1 MCVEFRA
8 MRGFYQKTVI
18 FGVVFSFLVF
28 CPVFPQHAMTQS
40 KPLTKALYFKGIEKV
55 TQPEFLERFTQGAE
69 TVKILVLLKDHENY
83 KVLSVAEDVVLMKE
97 ITPDI
102 QARQDR
108 VLNALNHTQFQ
119 LKHRFKNILGFS
131 GEATLQGII
140 DLAGMDDVAVIE
152 EDRKMEMLNAE
163 NFEREK
169 GEKGKNVSQERPHRA
184 VPVIPNESIVTGEVL
199 GYSILSSSILDIRPV
214 MPIYRLKV
222 LVKTSEEVKGMRNF
236 TSDKVGKL
244 LSVYSKEK
252 LSAELF
258 NKVIKSHVTYRGD
271 ERGGKFWI
279 REIEVLKAKQRKIP

>member
-18 FGVVFSFLVF
+18 SGVVFSFLFF

-55 TQPEFLERFTQGAE
+55 AQPEFLEKFTQGAE

-83 KVLSVAEDVVLMKE
+83 KGVSVADDVVLMKE
-97 ITPDI
+97 VIPDI
-102 QARQDR
+102 QIRQDK

-140 DLAGMDDVAVIE
+140 GLAGMDNVTVIE
-152 EDRKMEMLNAE
+152 EDREMEILSAE
-163 NFEREK
+163 TLEREK
-169 GEKGKNVSQERPHRA
+169 GEKGKNVSQERPHRS
-184 VPVIPNESIVTGEVL
+184 VPVIPNASIVTGKVL
-199 GYSILSSSILDIRPV
+199 GYSILSSSRLDIKPV
-214 MPIYRLKV
+214 MPIYKLEV
-222 LVKTSEEVKGMRNF
+222 LVETSEELKGMRNF
-236 TSDKVGKL
+236 TRDRVQNL
-244 LSVYSKEK
+244 LSFYSKEK
-252 LSAELF
+252 LSTELF
-258 NKVIKSHVTYRGD
+258 SKVIKAHVTYRGD